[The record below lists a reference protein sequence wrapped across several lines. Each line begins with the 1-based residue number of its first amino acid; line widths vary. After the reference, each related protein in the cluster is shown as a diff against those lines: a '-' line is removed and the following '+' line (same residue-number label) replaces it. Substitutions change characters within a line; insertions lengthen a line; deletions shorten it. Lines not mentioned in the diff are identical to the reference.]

1 MRAGLAVGY
10 WDSLDDI
17 RNNWAIDKVFAPSME
32 EQKRIEKLN
41 GWHRAVRCALAWADD
56 EGD

>member
-1 MRAGLAVGY
+1 
-10 WDSLDDI
+10 
-17 RNNWAIDKVFAPSME
+17 ME
-32 EQKRIEKLN
+32 EQKRIEKLK

>member
-1 MRAGLAVGY
+1 MGY

-17 RNNWAIDKVFAPSME
+17 RSNWAIDKVFTPSME
-32 EQKRIEKLN
+32 EQKRIEKLK